1 VSAILDSFEE
11 IWMVD
16 FEFNQTA
23 EGDNPLP
30 VCMVAQ
36 EYHTGRTIRVWQD
49 QLLAMLV
56 PPFRIDLGVLFV
68 AYFAGAELSCFKVL
82 GWALPVCII
91 DLYPEFRNET
101 NGKKLPSGRGLI
113 GALIYHGY
121 KSIDKIEKEE
131 MRNLVLRGGPWTPE
145 EQVAILDYCETD
157 VVALKHL
164 LDCMADKFTVY
175 SLIRGNYLKA
185 IAHMEYAGIPV
196 DIEIYGKLK
205 KHWATLQNDLI
216 EETNKKYGVYEDGA
230 FKMALFQK
238 YLADNNIAWPML
250 ESYNSK
256 GQLVVTPDTKDD
268 TFKTMCRAYPQLNQL
283 KELRSTLSQLKL
295 FSLQIGRDGRNRTL
309 LSPFRSLTGRNQP
322 SNTKYIFGPAV
333 WMRGL
338 IKPQHGRAIAYIDW
352 SQQEFGIA
360 AALSGDDK
368 MKEAYTSGDPYLS
381 FAIQAGAV
389 PTDATKESHAQER
402 DLYKATVLATQY
414 GMGHDSLAVRI
425 GKHKYEAK
433 ELLRLHR
440 ETYRTYWTWLDGV
453 TNYASFYGF
462 LYTTYGWYIYKTS
475 DTKER
480 TIQNFLMQAN
490 GAEML
495 RLAATMMVQKGINII
510 APIHDAVLVED
521 SIDRIDNTVQM
532 AQEIMSDASAIILAG
547 FRLSSEAKIV
557 RYPERYQDK
566 RGEDMWN
573 LVMELLE
580 RYS

>member
-1 VSAILDSFEE
+1 MSTVLDSFEE
-11 IWMVD
+11 ILMVD
-16 FEFNQTA
+16 FEFNQAA

-36 EYHTGRTIRVWQD
+36 EYRSGRTMRVWQD
-49 QLLAMLV
+49 ELCALQV
-56 PPFRIDLGVLFV
+56 PPFRIDSGALFV
-68 AYFAGAELSCFKVL
+68 AYYATAELSCFKAL
-82 GWALPVCII
+82 GWSLPVCII

-101 NGKKLPSGRGLI
+101 NGKKLPSGKGLL

-121 KSIDKIEKEE
+121 KSIDKVEKEE
-131 MRNLVLRGGPWTPE
+131 MRNLVLRGGPWTQE
-145 EQVAILDYCETD
+145 EQAAILDYCESD

-164 LDCMADKFTVY
+164 LDCMAHKFNVH
-175 SLIRGNYLKA
+175 SIIRGNYTKA
-185 IAHMEYAGIPV
+185 VAHMEHVGIPIDV
-196 DIEIYGKLK
+196 GMYSKMK
-205 KHWATLQNDLI
+205 THWATLQHDLI
-216 EETNKKYGVYEDGA
+216 EETNKKYGVYENGS
-230 FKMALFQK
+230 FKMALFEK

-250 ESYNSK
+250 ESYSSK

-295 FSLQIGRDGRNRTL
+295 FALQVGRDGRNRTL
-309 LSPFRSLTGRNQP
+309 LSPYASMTGRNQP
-322 SNTKYIFGPAV
+322 SNTKFVFGPAV
-333 WMRGL
+333 WIRGL
-338 IKPQHGRAIAYIDW
+338 IKPQNGRAVAYIDW

-360 AALSGDDK
+360 AALSGDEK
-368 MKEAYTSGDPYLS
+368 MREAYTSGDPYLT

-453 TNYASFYGF
+453 TNYASFYGQ
-462 LYTTYGWYIYKTS
+462 LHTTFGWHIYKTP

-480 TIQNFLMQAN
+480 TMQNFLMQAN

-495 RLAATMMVQKGINII
+495 RLATTMMVQKGVNIV
-510 APIHDAVLVED
+510 APIHDAILVED
-521 SIDRIDNTVQM
+521 SIERIDDTVTS
-532 AQEIMSDASAIILAG
+532 AQQIMSDASAIILDG
-547 FRLSSEAKIV
+547 FRLSSDVKII

-573 LVMELLE
+573 LVTELLE
-580 RYS
+580 RYG